1 MRVYCVQVGG
11 EEGRFGMEWVKI
23 LLHKHQPLL
32 LELIRG
38 GGRREGEG
46 VRGEEV
52 FLWPFLDLCL
62 TSSGELDWV
71 GSHI

>member
-1 MRVYCVQVGG
+1 
-11 EEGRFGMEWVKI
+11 MEWVKI
-23 LLHKHQPLL
+23 LLYKHQPLL

-38 GGRREGEG
+38 GGGGGREGEG

-71 GSHI
+71 KAGREKISFLTDNT